1 MRGVAVPKRYRS
13 LVDERMHLRE
23 ELVRAIEAY
32 GEDVGTQPDADA
44 IVEMIERDGI
54 TAEAGDP
61 PEDMSIN
68 EKQAW
73 KEGFFAGW
81 GSGVQDEAGG

>member
-1 MRGVAVPKRYRS
+1 MGVEVPKRS